1 MSINDVDQK
10 KSKIILRIENFS
22 LSFDKKVLFNKAN
35 QYLLFGEKVAL
46 VGRNGSGKT
55 SLFRTVMGQVQ
66 PTSGSVRLGPNI
78 SLGYFSQDHME
89 MLDSSVTPLNAL
101 GEIIRGQDQK
111 LRAVLAKFLI
121 GEDSYNRPI
130 STLSGGQKTR
140 LRFCLL
146 FNRSNEFL
154 LLDEP
159 TNHLDDVSWGVL
171 VEAIKDFNGTI
182 LMVSHDRAFIDQTA
196 SKIWLM
202 EDGLISDYEGTLTE
216 YLSE

>member
-1 MSINDVDQK
+1 
-10 KSKIILRIENFS
+10 
-22 LSFDKKVLFNKAN
+22 
-35 QYLLFGEKVAL
+35 
-46 VGRNGSGKT
+46 
-55 SLFRTVMGQVQ
+55 MGQVQ